1 MSILTEQISHFIEP
15 ILVQMGYEFV
25 GIEYIRAKINI
36 LRVYIDKDSG
46 IIVDDCI
53 LVSDQV
59 GAILDVEDVINSQYH
74 LEVSSPGVERPLFIL
89 EHYRRFFGHQIK
101 VYLFQANNGKRKF
114 IGEMKAV
121 YEKERS
127 IELVVGLESVVLLL
141 ENIQKAN
148 LIADF

>member
-1 MSILTEQISHFIEP
+1 MP
-15 ILVQMGYEFV
+15 IPKDLLIHHMYITKCI
-25 GIEYIRAKINI
+25 GI
-36 LRVYIDKDSG
+36 V
-46 IIVDDCI
+46 VDDCV

-59 GAILDVEDVINSQYH
+59 GAILDVEDVINSQYY

-101 VYLFQANNGKRKF
+101 VHLFQAKNGKRKV
-114 IGEMKAV
+114 IGESKAV

-127 IELVVGLESVVLLL
+127 IELVVGLKSVVLLL